1 MDPKHINALKIQ
13 LLNDRMCGPN
23 LKPSRPS
30 DSNEPKPVVQPTP
43 ESDKMQIED
52 FEDIVKPNA
61 FVKVTPET
69 QADDFSEE
77 SEEEKEDPKALLD
90 LESSEKIEDIKPKNT
105 LGTVGSKDG
114 MNGQNISCDLS
125 YESGEPKGSRSIKSI
140 KKRKFE
146 GNGGNNNS
154 ENKAE
159 TFELA
164 TKRSKLTLNP
174 FSNTE
179 TGQKVD
185 SFGSSV
191 GQETALFNKENNAVG
206 TKKITEFFKPMDGMT
221 ATTVQKA
228 YRKTPT
234 SSKPVKIKAFTV
246 EKKTETITEV
256 KSSKEV
262 DDDKKELWIRIKELE
277 DKNDGLKKDR
287 ERDQIKAENERT
299 QMKEQIDA
307 YKGRVEKTCAK
318 FVIEIE
324 TFRRN
329 ERKAF
334 LSRQRQRLG
343 EYVSQREGSKFVD
356 VWSDGYEM
364 RQVKE
369 KLENLIKER
378 EELEKQSKTLKNKKT
393 VTAKQ
398 TVVES
403 SERLGTLGSLF
414 GFNEDSGSNSN
425 IDIKETKE
433 RINAK
438 ITMLQRV

>member
-30 DSNEPKPVVQPTP
+30 DSNEPKPVIQPTP
-43 ESDKMQIED
+43 DSDKMQIED
-52 FEDIVKPNA
+52 PEEIVKPQPLA
-61 FVKVTPET
+61 KITPET
-69 QADDFSEE
+69 QIDDLTEG
-77 SEEEKEDPKALLD
+77 SEEEKEDPKALVD

-105 LGTVGSKDG
+105 LAPVSSKDG
-114 MNGQNISCDLS
+114 MNNQNISCDLS

-140 KKRKFE
+140 KKRKYE
-146 GNGGNNNS
+146 GPGNNNS

-159 TFELA
+159 SFELV

-191 GQETALFNKENNAVG
+191 GQETAIFNKENMTTG

-234 SSKPVKIKAFTV
+234 SSKPVKIKAFAT
-246 EKKTETITEV
+246 EKKTETIVEV
-256 KSSKEV
+256 KSSKEA
-262 DDDKKELWIRIKELE
+262 DDDKKELYIRIKELE
-277 DKNDGLKKDR
+277 DKNESLKKDR

-299 QMKEQIDA
+299 QMKEQIDVF
-307 YKGRVEKTCAK
+307 KGRVEKTCAK
-318 FVIEIE
+318 FVLEIE
-324 TFRRN
+324 TFKRN

-369 KLENLIKER
+369 KLVLILMRK
-378 EELEKQSKTLKNKKT
+378 
-393 VTAKQ
+393 
-398 TVVES
+398 
-403 SERLGTLGSLF
+403 SL
-414 GFNEDSGSNSN
+414 
-425 IDIKETKE
+425 
-433 RINAK
+433 
-438 ITMLQRV
+438 